1 MKTIFLLLSLM
12 ILLSCG
18 NSNPKTGANS
28 DPSPVKKDVIMN
40 DAPKQASLLSVVKV
54 KKEEKTITVGGEKA
68 DITGFTSQAIQ
79 TAVDAVRNLGGGTV
93 KLMPGNYVISGP
105 VRLYS
110 NISLVGS
117 GPSTLLKKIKGIK
130 SKMAVDVGYGELQ
143 ATLEDASGFAPG
155 MGIQIHDARQK
166 GGWDATTAVIT
177 AIEGNTIYF
186 DNYTVR
192 DYVVANGGLVSNA
205 CPLIQAIEAE
215 NVTISD
221 LSVDGNMAEN
231 EAMDGCRGG
240 AIYLH
245 KVKKALVD
253 KVNVK
258 NFASDGISWQITE
271 DVTVRNCEISGCA
284 NAGLHP
290 GTGSP
295 RTTIENNYSHDN
307 GNYGLFVCWRVRHG
321 VVRGNKFVH
330 NEGFG
335 VCTGHMDTDMLF
347 ENNTI
352 SDNARDGVL
361 FRSEI
366 AANAPHRN
374 TFRNNIIENNG
385 WKDGGY
391 GFTFDSPAEG
401 VVLEGNV
408 IGNTKGSFQ
417 KAAVRYTKK
426 GLPVQ
431 LTNNKTSSLPEG
443 EVVSVENL

>member
-1 MKTIFLLLSLM
+1 MKTIFPLLSLM
-12 ILLSCG
+12 ILLSCS
-18 NSNPKTGANS
+18 NSNPKFAVNN
-28 DPSPVKKDVIMN
+28 DPTQVKKDAVIN
-40 DAPKQASLLSVVKV
+40 DASNQAPLLSVVKV
-54 KKEEKTITVGGEKA
+54 KKEEIIITVGGEKA
-68 DITGFTSQAIQ
+68 DIQGFNSQAIQ
-79 TAVDAVRNLGGGTV
+79 TAVEAVHNLGGGTV
-93 KLMPGNYVISGP
+93 KLMPGNYTVSGP

-110 NISLVGS
+110 NIALIGS
-117 GPSTLLKKIKGIK
+117 GPSTMLKKIKGIQ

-177 AIEGNTIYF
+177 SIEGNTIYF

-192 DYVVANGGLVSNA
+192 DYTSANGGLVSNA
-205 CPLIQAIEAE
+205 CPLISAVEAE

-221 LSVDGNMAEN
+221 LSVDGNRAEN

-240 AIYLH
+240 AVYLH
-245 KVKKALVD
+245 KVKKALVER
-253 KVNVK
+253 VNVK

-321 VVRGNKFVH
+321 VVRDNKFVH
-330 NEGFG
+330 NEGYG

-352 SDNARDGVL
+352 SDNAKDGVL

-374 TFRNNIIENNG
+374 TFKNNTIEDNG
-385 WKDGGY
+385 WKNGGY
-391 GFTFDSPAEG
+391 GFTFDSPAEN
-401 VVLEGNV
+401 VVLENNV
-408 IGNTKGSFQ
+408 IGNTKGSFT
-417 KAAVRYTKK
+417 KAAVRYTKN
-426 GLPVQ
+426 GVPVK
-431 LTNNKTSSLPEG
+431 LTNNKLGNLPEG
-443 EVVSVENL
+443 EMISEK

>member
-1 MKTIFLLLSLM
+1 MKTLGLILSIM
-12 ILLSCG
+12 ILLSC
-18 NSNPKTGANS
+18 NNNNPKSTINS
-28 DPSPVKKDVIMN
+28 DPSPIKKNVVMN
-40 DAPKQASLLSVVKV
+40 DAAKQAALITVVKV

-79 TAVDAVRNLGGGTV
+79 TAVEAVHNLGGGTV
-93 KLMPGNYVISGP
+93 KLMPGNYAISGP

-192 DYVVANGGLVSNA
+192 DYATANGGLVSNA

-245 KVKKALVD
+245 KVKKALVER
-253 KVNVK
+253 VNVK

-295 RTTIENNYSHDN
+295 RTTIE
-307 GNYGLFVCWRVRHG
+307 G
-321 VVRGNKFVH
+321 
-330 NEGFG
+330 
-335 VCTGHMDTDMLF
+335 
-347 ENNTI
+347 
-352 SDNARDGVL
+352 
-361 FRSEI
+361 
-366 AANAPHRN
+366 
-374 TFRNNIIENNG
+374 
-385 WKDGGY
+385 
-391 GFTFDSPAEG
+391 
-401 VVLEGNV
+401 
-408 IGNTKGSFQ
+408 
-417 KAAVRYTKK
+417 
-426 GLPVQ
+426 Q
-431 LTNNKTSSLPEG
+431 LQPRQRQLWTCLSAG
-443 EVVSVENL
+443 E